1 MDCKRYEPIFGSWY
15 ITEELGSGA
24 EGSLYRIC
32 QTDALGHS
40 FYSALKVVSVPSSKT
55 EIGSLMAGGMRLEE
69 VAEYYEAVLKNTTQE
84 FELLEKL
91 KGNSNIVS
99 YEDHEIIRHEDGIG
113 WDILI
118 RLEELT
124 PLVRYSIDNPL
135 SADEVARM
143 GSDICRGL
151 SLCKKYGIVHRDIK
165 PDNIFISPSG
175 SYKLGD
181 FGIARIIEK
190 STTGL
195 SRKGTYE
202 YMAPEVYWGNDY
214 GASVDIYSLGM
225 VMYRY
230 LNDGRTPFMPQS
242 PAPIQPDDREE
253 AFIKRVNGHEMP
265 APRCGSEEL
274 KRIVLKACAYDTE
287 ERYKDPEDMQRD
299 LEMLLAVSNSGQSG
313 RDDAETMRKSA
324 VNSGKIKSA
333 AMEGEPQKSAG
344 TKAAASTAAGTV
356 NGAKK
361 RKKAV
366 WIAAALCLLIAC
378 AVWIAIPKEV
388 TDIESGDAEGGA
400 EIYIG
405 DDLALSCTV
414 KPDRFRDEPVTFVSG
429 DESVFTVDEN
439 GVVHALATGEAVL
452 TMTAKEYS
460 EEVVISV
467 VPKVTSIS
475 GIDEAIN
482 LTTGDTLELK
492 PVLAPEKFA
501 KEPVSYSTGDEKV
514 AVVSKDGKVTAVAA
528 GKTTLTVTAG
538 GCTFKAAVSV
548 EDPVVYTPPS
558 TSTTAKKKTTK
569 STKKKSS
576 KKSSKGYFDSSDDEH
591 F

>member
-1 MDCKRYEPIFGSWY
+1 MDCRRYEPIFGSWY

-32 QTDALGHS
+32 QTDALGHK
-40 FYSALKVVSVPSSKT
+40 FYSALKAVSVPSSKS

-69 VAEYYEAVLKNTTQE
+69 VAEYYEGVLKNTTQE

-99 YEDHEIIRHEDGIG
+99 YEDHEIFRHEDGIG

-124 PLVRYSIDNPL
+124 PLVRYSIYNPL

-143 GSDICRGL
+143 GIDICRGL

-165 PDNIFISPSG
+165 PDNIFISSSG

-202 YMAPEVYWGNDY
+202 YMAPEVYWGSGY
-214 GASVDIYSLGM
+214 GASVDIYSLGI

-265 APRCGSEEL
+265 APRHGSEEL
-274 KRIVLKACAYDTE
+274 KRIVLKACAFDRE
-287 ERYKDPEDMQRD
+287 ERYMDPGEMQRD
-299 LEMLLAVSNSGQSG
+299 LEMLFADSV
-313 RDDAETMRKSA
+313 R
-324 VNSGKIKSA
+324 
-333 AMEGEPQKSAG
+333 EGADNA
-344 TKAAASTAAGTV
+344 KASAGTV
-356 NGAKK
+356 NGGKK
-361 RKKAV
+361 RKKTV
-366 WIAAALCLLIAC
+366 LIAAALCLLIAC

-388 TDIESGDAEGGA
+388 TDIDAGNAEGSA

-414 KPDRFRDEPVTFVSG
+414 KPDRFRDEPVTFTSG

-439 GVVHALATGEAVL
+439 GAVHALATGEATL

-475 GIDEAIN
+475 GIDETIS

-514 AVVSKDGKVTAVAA
+514 AAVSKDGKLTAAAA
-528 GKTTLTVTAG
+528 GETKLTVTAG
-538 GCTFKAAVSV
+538 GCTFKAKVSV

-558 TSTTAKKKTTK
+558 TSGKSKKKTTS